1 MRVTII
7 ALLIA
12 STQALSA
19 PVYDYVVVGGGTAGL
34 TVASRL
40 TEDENVTVAVL
51 EAGFNAEGLPEV
63 FIPGLIA
70 SGISFTTLNWA
81 YITAFKIFGHVP
93 PLLKA
98 LKYHNPL
105 CMSQDTN
112 SACHAVWQS
121 GKTTHS
127 ESFKEGRTLITVPQT
142 NLNGRTIK
150 INAGKALGGS
160 TVINSIIFPR
170 AGQEQ
175 YDAWG
180 QLNNDSSW
188 TWSNLLPFF
197 KKSELFTPPNASQ
210 TASGVRY
217 VSSVHGFSG
226 QVKVG
231 YPNLFFTQSAL
242 WRKAAEGLGFP
253 TSPDLANG
261 DPHAV
266 GIPPNS
272 IDAANNTRCSAVCA
286 YYTPFAD
293 RPNLVVI
300 TNATVSRILWAPFTP
315 GENSNLTAT
324 GVEYILNNQTQTIS
338 VSKEVIL
345 SAGTIGSPK
354 VLELSG
360 VGNSTI
366 LTAAGVTPVLDLPT
380 VGENL
385 ADDVHS
391 WANAFT
397 NLTLTKDALALNPA
411 FAAEQ
416 RALWFTNRTGM
427 YSAVPRSLGIA
438 APSDVFSPGQLDTL
452 IEQTQANLTYFAEL
466 FSNGNPSLAKGIAAQ
481 HKIALALYQTDK
493 GLPLEMNAEPGYS
506 GPTSFSARPARNY
519 TTINSVLHAPLSRG
533 AHPHRV
539 LRHTRATRR
548 RPGLARKML
557 VAPPLDTIYAGEF
570 EPGADKETDVEVEE
584 WLRSVVESDNHEVG
598 SLSMMPQS
606 LGGVVDTSLRVYGT
620 ANGRVV
626 DASIIPF
633 PVSAHLS
640 STVYMI
646 GERGGHHSRRP
657 SLKFENE
664 HSECISRGL
673 IKTLA
678 LFYHLV

>member
-81 YITAFKIFGHVP
+81 YIT
-93 PLLKA
+93 
-98 LKYHNPL
+98 
-105 CMSQDTN
+105 
-112 SACHAVWQS
+112 
-121 GKTTHS
+121 
-127 ESFKEGRTLITVPQT
+127 VPQT

-160 TVINSIIFPR
+160 TVINSMIFPR

-272 IDAANNTRCSAVCA
+272 IDAANNTRCSAACA

-360 VGNSTI
+360 VGNSAI

-385 ADDVHS
+385 ADHVHS

-438 APSDVFSPGQLDTL
+438 ATSDVFRPGQLDTL
-452 IEQTQANLTYFAEL
+452 IEQAQANLTYFAEL
-466 FSNGNPSLAKGIAAQ
+466 FSNGNPALAKGIAAQ

-519 TTINSVLHAPLSRG
+519 TTINSVLYAPLSRG
-533 AHPHRV
+533 RTHIVSSNPLAPPAVDPAYWAHPFDV
-539 LRHTRATRR
+539 AAQV
-548 RPGLARKML
+548 GGIQLARKML

-584 WLRSVVESDNHEVG
+584 WLRSVVGSDNHEVG

-620 ANGRVV
+620 ANVRVV

-646 GERGGHHSRRP
+646 GERAADIIRGGQ
-657 SLKFENE
+657 
-664 HSECISRGL
+664 
-673 IKTLA
+673 A
-678 LFYHLV
+678 